1 MRRRSVLGVI
11 GLSIITLGIYSIYW
25 TVVSKSEMNGRGA
38 RIPTAWLILI
48 PFVNIWWLWKF
59 CEGVEH
65 VTRGAVTAAVAFI
78 LFWLLGVLG
87 MGIIQSSF
95 NKVAVS

>member
-1 MRRRSVLGVI
+1 MSRRSVLAVI
-11 GLSIITLGIYSIYW
+11 GFSIITFGIYGIYW
-25 TVVSKSEMNGRGA
+25 TVVSKSEMNRLGA
-38 RIPTAWLILI
+38 SIPTAWLILI
-48 PFVNIWWLWKF
+48 PIVNIWWLWKF

-65 VTRGAVTAAVAFI
+65 VTRGAMSTAVAFI

-95 NKVAVS
+95 NKEAAG